1 MPAFPLDAPLPPLCP
16 SRQCRGQLHTG
27 KDGLCLLILLV
38 RTTSQPLV
46 SRGGR
51 VDLNECM
58 SSMSDHIFIRTR
70 SRERVRSNASAATD
84 VHTSSHQS
92 FLRGATGS
100 SWPSHIL
107 NPTQNRAGQV
117 VQNHN
122 PESIATRLLRFAL
135 SFCPERS
142 ASRSTAP
149 TKPGCRATSFGTPC
163 LPACMWRTW
172 AVCCLEAAE
181 YSQTYNP
188 AHLHSKSKPYT
199 DKLEA
204 SSSSVRGKFPP
215 DFSACVAR
223 SYP

>member
-1 MPAFPLDAPLPPLCP
+1 MITFSYGQEAEKEFVAMQVQ
-16 SRQCRGQLHTG
+16 RQMYTQAHTSHFSG
-27 KDGLCLLILLV
+27 A
-38 RTTSQPLV
+38 Q
-46 SRGGR
+46 
-51 VDLNECM
+51 
-58 SSMSDHIFIRTR
+58 
-70 SRERVRSNASAATD
+70 RVR
-84 VHTSSHQS
+84 
-92 FLRGATGS
+92 LG
-100 SWPSHIL
+100 PSHIL
-107 NPTQNRAGQV
+107 NPTPGTEPGKSSKITIRKALQQ
-117 VQNHN
+117 
-122 PESIATRLLRFAL
+122 RLLRFAL